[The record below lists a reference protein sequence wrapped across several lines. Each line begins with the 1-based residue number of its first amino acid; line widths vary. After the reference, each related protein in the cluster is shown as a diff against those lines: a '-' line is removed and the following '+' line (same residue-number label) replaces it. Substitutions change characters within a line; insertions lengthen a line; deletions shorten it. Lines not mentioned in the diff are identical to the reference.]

1 MSLSGMPLQIGR
13 PCQETSVFIWV
24 LPPWRQLGG
33 FVLLSIEGNDK
44 SGSFLSSWIWI
55 SLESRQSFKIP
66 SLVGP
71 GIFLAP
77 LTVFSLPVAVPDS
90 TQLFLSFYDLSSH
103 LCSLPVSFW
112 AGVTS
117 SRKPWDSSRTRDV
130 GKCPPASLP
139 ACQGLDR
146 TGNCTVNQS
155 AHVNYFLKSSVQD
168 SYPVI

>member
-1 MSLSGMPLQIGR
+1 MAPTGWFCPTFLLRIMINLEAFFLPW
-13 PCQETSVFIWV
+13 IWV
-24 LPPWRQLGG
+24 
-33 FVLLSIEGNDK
+33 
-44 SGSFLSSWIWI
+44 
-55 SLESRQSFKIP
+55 SLESRQLFKIP
-66 SLVGP
+66 FLIGP

-90 TQLFLSFYDLSSH
+90 TQLFLSFYDFSSH

-117 SRKPWDSSRTRDV
+117 SRKPWNSRRTRDV

-139 ACQGLDR
+139 ACQEFDR

-155 AHVNYFLKSSVQD
+155 AHANYFKKSSAQD
-168 SYPVI
+168 LYPVI